1 MAAALRQY
9 QVGVVEQARRKNVV
23 MVGSTGI
30 GKTFV
35 AIMLLREQD
44 YSTSK
49 RAFVLAP
56 TRQLVQQICG
66 KIARLTTLDVQSY
79 CGRELEVWDEV
90 KWRYELSLHSVYVC
104 TPEILRILLVK
115 GYTSFSRINLLV
127 LDECHHVNKR
137 HPYNQIMKMYKP
149 SDLSM
154 PRVFGTTACPTRDC
168 ATNMHAEIAQIDL
181 EPDELA
187 KFAACAVVLHE
198 AYDTFEA
205 PFCVEAVLAELCFLE
220 KLDKSLDKK
229 ELTKFIEDCQAIYN
243 DLGLWCLYRFLELQ
257 FSFLCS
263 KDSEEMAQCTAMKL
277 ACNLAC
283 TPKVDKILALIQSK
297 LLHHDETPPLLGVVF
312 VTRRATCRVLA
323 DYLNAAIPMGQPLF
337 GCMLGQSASSDAAS
351 KGVANLATLL
361 KDFEMGR
368 FRVLISTSV
377 SCEGVD
383 VPLCSLVIALDPITY
398 ARPGSSYQ
406 CWTLLLPHGP
416 LVVYGRQRSLCS
428 VGRKADEIA
437 SLDFSSDKPVPMSKL
452 PQSLMQPVDNCVRV
466 IKVAATGATLDL
478 DASVACL
485 NMYCQS
491 VQLVP
496 NFVFVEQSIR
506 GIPRFRATLTM
517 PSLLKLPQIETVLY
531 PSKRAAK
538 AVAAFDACKLLF
550 ERGDLDQN
558 FNSIYRG
565 RYTRSA

>member
-66 KIARLTTLDVQSY
+66 KIARLTTLDVQAY

-90 KWRYELSLHSVYVC
+90 KWRYKLSLHSVYVC

-168 ATNMHAEIAQIDL
+168 ATNIHAEIAQIDL

-205 PFCVEAVLAELCFLE
+205 HF
-220 KLDKSLDKK
+220 LDKSLDKK

-323 DYLNAAIPMGQPLF
+323 DYLNAAIPMEQPLF

-383 VPLCSLVIALDPITY
+383 APLCSLVIASDPITCPRTLIQMRGRVRHTNAGLCY
-398 ARPGSSYQ
+398 YLTDRSSFMADSDRFAR
-406 CWTLLLPHGP
+406 
-416 LVVYGRQRSLCS
+416 LVE
-428 VGRKADEIA
+428 KADEIA

-466 IKVAATGATLDL
+466 IKVAVTGATLDL